1 MKLGLPLASPP
12 FSSRRNQVVFILQQ
26 TRGESQE
33 ILSDSSLSS
42 RRALVFYMS
51 VSKCEL

>member
-12 FSSRRNQVVFILQQ
+12 FSSSCCNQAVFILQH
-26 TRGESQE
+26 TGGESQE

-42 RRALVFYMS
+42 H
-51 VSKCEL
+51 

>member
-12 FSSRRNQVVFILQQ
+12 FSSHRSQAVFILQQ
-26 TRGESQE
+26 TGGESQE

-42 RRALVFYMS
+42 HPALVCYMS